1 MMLASRLASLLAVV
15 YLTILP
21 ILPAASL
28 EDHEAEMVEALP
40 STSYDLESY
49 FLAMIEGMGEGEIDG
64 ISGSLRLHIANE
76 GDHAYEVAPD
86 RASMLQELMTHV
98 RDLEMSLS
106 VGHESAMR
114 ELDAIREAMQVTYRA
129 ENRARAR
136 HARDRESLDQ
146 AAVELALS
154 YSSGDTRAR
163 ALLEA
168 EVVRLAAELDRYA
181 TETERF
187 SSIRLDLA
195 YAFPAAQA
203 RSDALGMELERVSYL
218 LRSFT
223 WRIEALLSG
232 TEAGLRLVS
241 SAFGCPQSAP
251 EGTLRGYHAAGE
263 TEPGSD
269 LDLQRQLL
277 DLCMRSISQATSRAA
292 AEAIEYGFHMLGAP
306 YACEGRGRSDIFRFD
321 CSSFVSRAYH
331 EAAGLPTAR
340 VGWAPSTRDMVPWDG
355 HTMAGWLYEI
365 EPESVMPGD
374 LVLFDTGL
382 LTSRHVVMVLSDGM
396 MMHTS
401 RCGDVLH
408 ITASWL
414 EDIPEGV
421 ILLGARR
428 VDPDFEAVDGG
439 NLEDMLYLHDEGT
452 SLP

>member
-1 MMLASRLASLLAVV
+1 MILASRPASLLAVV
-15 YLTILP
+15 YLAILP
-21 ILPAASL
+21 ALPAASL

-49 FLAMIEGMGEGEIDG
+49 FLAIVEGMDEDEIESL
-64 ISGSLRLHIANE
+64 SGSLRPRMANE

-86 RASMLQELMTHV
+86 RASMLQELMEYA
-98 RDLEMSLS
+98 RDMEMSLS
-106 VGHESAMR
+106 AEHEAAMR
-114 ELDAIREAMQVTYRA
+114 ELDVMREATQVTYRA
-129 ENRARAR
+129 ESRARAR
-136 HARDRESLDQ
+136 HARDREALDQ
-146 AAVELALS
+146 AALELALS

-168 EVVRLAAELDRYA
+168 EVVRLAAELDRSA
-181 TETERF
+181 TEEERF
-187 SSIRLDLA
+187 SSLRLDLA
-195 YAFPAAQA
+195 YAFPAAQT
-203 RSDALGMELERVSYL
+203 RSDALGMELQRVSHL

-232 TEAGLRLVS
+232 TEAGLRLAS

-251 EGTLRGYHAAGE
+251 EGTLRGHHATGA

-277 DLCMRSISQATSRAA
+277 DLCMRSISQAASRAA

-331 EAAGLPTAR
+331 EAAGLPTAKL
-340 VGWAPSTRDMVPWDG
+340 GWAPSTRDMVPWDG

-401 RCGDVLH
+401 SCGDVLH
-408 ITASWL
+408 VTTSWL
-414 EDIPEGV
+414 EDMPEGV

-428 VDPDFEAVDGG
+428 VDPDFESVDGG
-439 NLEDMLYLHDEGT
+439 GMEDMLYLHDEGT